1 MSTAT
6 DIIGDARS
14 YASETYGHAS
24 VLIDSAQS
32 KIRVTTPNAPSNT
45 IPSVNITDIT
55 WDDPGSFNDRYV
67 SPGGKPIK
75 PTFQGV
81 KLPGDME
88 TVDPVDDFD
97 YSKLWEGDVP
107 IFNIPEFTKTA
118 PEVSP
123 VVIPDPPPLDP
134 IPYPDIQDIVIPEFD
149 GVTIPSFDPEML
161 ATMPDL
167 PPDIVQAYKD
177 TYSDSLPEM
186 QDFLNSGMQEI
197 LDKYCPEYEDN
208 RARLIDKINNAFDNG
223 TGLSDTFEQNLYDRG
238 RSRAEAE
245 QIRITTE
252 VQEGAAKR
260 GQFVPDGTVISGL
273 VQAQAQAAM
282 ANAQYSSET
291 TIERAKLELNH
302 LEFVMGLSNGIRDTS
317 LQLMIQQ
324 AGNLIQING
333 QALTHSQNIAN
344 IMTELYNLEVK
355 RFETALQYLSI
366 QAQVYETEYK
376 AAMANLEIFRIEAE
390 VAKLTVDINDSEVA
404 LYTARV
410 GAQKMEVEIYAT
422 QVDALNTKV
431 NAEATAVKAFGEE
444 VRAYT
449 SQVQAK
455 TAEFGAYTAAL
466 NGNKTQ
472 MEIYVAEVNA
482 YATKVNAAKSVID
495 VEVAA
500 ANSVISYN
508 KNLSDQFRAEL
519 DAYKTNI
526 QAEST
531 RFESSTK
538 AYISNL
544 ETFKATLDAK
554 KATLMGQVKE
564 AELDVNAAI
573 QEYKNVADF
582 RVAYAQTSNQG
593 YKNIAEIATSGAAVY
608 TDIAGAAL
616 QAQNTMVQV
625 VES

>member
-24 VLIDSAQS
+24 KLIDSAQS
-32 KIRVTTPNAPSNT
+32 QIRVTTPNAPSNT

-134 IPYPDIQDIVIPEFD
+134 IPYPEIQDIKIPEFD

-410 GAQKMEVEIYAT
+410 GA
-422 QVDALNTKV
+422 L
-431 NAEATAVKAFGEE
+431 
-444 VRAYT
+444 
-449 SQVQAK
+449 
-455 TAEFGAYTAAL
+455 
-466 NGNKTQ
+466 
-472 MEIYVAEVNA
+472 
-482 YATKVNAAKSVID
+482 KSM
-495 VEVAA
+495 
-500 ANSVISYN
+500 
-508 KNLSDQFRAEL
+508 LSIL
-519 DAYKTNI
+519 K
-526 QAEST
+526 
-531 RFESSTK
+531 
-538 AYISNL
+538 
-544 ETFKATLDAK
+544 
-554 KATLMGQVKE
+554 
-564 AELDVNAAI
+564 
-573 QEYKNVADF
+573 
-582 RVAYAQTSNQG
+582 
-593 YKNIAEIATSGAAVY
+593 
-608 TDIAGAAL
+608 
-616 QAQNTMVQV
+616 
-625 VES
+625 